1 MNYPAFLTNCNNS
14 LVLLNTTVW
23 FFIATHNYPEM
34 DSNLLIFYHF
44 FYKKHLRED
53 QMIIHQREIS
63 YSENY
68 AEFFEALV
76 KAKAH
81 MEKKYPEIS
90 VELMY
95 NLAGQRGFV
104 TIQTRY
110 ASLANYERIDAE
122 VDKDEEYSEL
132 LKSIISATGDLPED
146 QFYRVIQS
154 P

>member
-1 MNYPAFLTNCNNS
+1 
-14 LVLLNTTVW
+14 
-23 FFIATHNYPEM
+23 
-34 DSNLLIFYHF
+34 
-44 FYKKHLRED
+44 
-53 QMIIHQREIS
+53 MIIHQREIS

-76 KAKAH
+76 KAKTH

-95 NLAGQRGFV
+95 NLAGQRGRA

-110 ASLANYERIDAE
+110 ASLADYERIDAE
-122 VDKDEEYSEL
+122 ADNDEEYSKL
-132 LKSIISATGDLPED
+132 LESIISATGDLPVD